1 MQRLLINKENLS
13 SISVETQSLS
23 LQDNEILLEIDSFG
37 LSANNITYAVLGQS
51 FGYWG
56 FFPSS
61 EPAQY
66 GVLPVWGFANVA
78 ASNNPDV
85 TVGKRVFGYLPFASH
100 VVVQAKHVDST
111 GFFDAHSQRRSISPV
126 YDHYVFCDTDA
137 GYQLANESWQI
148 TYRPLFMT
156 SFVLSNFV
164 ASQYANA
171 NNIFITSA
179 SSKTAYGT
187 AMLLKQQLAG
197 QACKIV
203 GLSSSANIDFVN
215 ELGCYDEVINYDDID
230 AYMAKLNSLSSNTS
244 EENKQLILDFA
255 GNKSTLHAL
264 QKGLQ
269 TYQVS
274 TQLIGATDVNG
285 RNANDLNTSGEVFF
299 APSQVKLMQDEWGK
313 ATFFAK
319 YQSAWE
325 AFLSEIKPLIQE
337 INVEGFEHMSNQYL
351 SALQG
356 NINPRQMLILR
367 P

>member
-13 SISVETQSLS
+13 NINIETQSLN
-23 LQDNEILLEIDSFG
+23 LQENEVLLEIDSFG

-56 FFPSS
+56 FFPTN
-61 EPAQY
+61 EPEQY
-66 GVLPVWGFANVA
+66 GVIPVWGFANVA
-78 ASNNPDV
+78 ASNNPDIA
-85 TVGKRVFGYLPFASH
+85 VGKRVFGYLPFASH
-100 VVVQAKHVDST
+100 VVVQPKHVDST
-111 GFFDAHSQRRSISPV
+111 GFFDAHSQRKSISPV
-126 YDHYVFCDTDA
+126 YDHYVFCDTDT

-156 SFVLSNFV
+156 SFVLSTFV
-164 ASQYANA
+164 ASQYSHARNV
-171 NNIFITSA
+171 FITSA

-197 QACKIV
+197 QSCKIV

-215 ELGCYDEVINYDDID
+215 ELGCYDEIVNYDDIET
-230 AYMAKLNSLSSNTS
+230 YMAQLNSSSTHTA
-244 EENKQLILDFA
+244 EQDTQVILDFA
-255 GNKSTLHAL
+255 GNKNTLHSL

-269 TYQVS
+269 DYQVS

-285 RNANDLNTSGEVFF
+285 RNTSDVNTSGEVFF
-299 APSQVKLMQDEWGK
+299 APSQVKLRQDEWGK
-313 ATFFAK
+313 AEFFAK
-319 YQSAWE
+319 YQNAWE
-325 AFLSEIKPLIQE
+325 TFLRAIKPHIQE
-337 INVEGFEHMSNQYL
+337 INVEGFENMSNQYL